1 MNAIAQTA
9 NVETIAARRLAH
21 KTDNFSIDLTE
32 GKTQAAI
39 LTEIKDAN
47 YNIGTKS
54 LAALMK
60 GEKSEAGDFMIVG
73 GMQIIDGSAP
83 AAAPAAA
90 PEVVVT
96 AAPAPTKAEERAALK
111 AKQQAEKD
119 ERIKAAQE
127 AKAALADMNKPA
139 ATAPVVAPEAP
150 AAAPEAPVDATATPP
165 AVAAAPVVKVPRV
178 LKDHS
183 ALLPAHGVYMPLRKD
198 SVMDQYFTML
208 CRPEGATKKEMMDKF
223 GWTAGGLSGII
234 GWEPKKKGY
243 HLASTKVEGVLTY
256 HLEFHAN
263 DKDKA
268 GQRVTAADLTYV
280 QPKPAP
286 EPKAPKAPKAAKAAT
301 EAGTLPAGGTT
312 RRVSVKKQAEL
323 DAAAAAA
330 AQPTTAPAAVEAAPV

>member
-73 GMQIIDGSAP
+73 GSAP
-83 AAAPAAA
+83 AAPAPTPA

-111 AKQQAEKD
+111 AKQQAEKE

-139 ATAPVVAPEAP
+139 AAPVVAPEAP
-150 AAAPEAPVDATATPP
+150 AAAPAEAPVDATATPP
-165 AVAAAPVVKVPRV
+165 VVAAAPVVKVPRV

-223 GWTAGGLSGII
+223 GWSAGGLSGII

-286 EPKAPKAPKAAKAAT
+286 EPKTPKAPKVAKAAT

-312 RRVSVKKQAEL
+312 RRVSAKKQAEL

-330 AQPTTAPAAVEAAPV
+330 TQTPPAAPAVEAAPV

>member
-21 KTDNFSIDLTE
+21 KTENFSIDLE

-39 LTEIKDAN
+39 MTEIKDAN
-47 YNIGTKS
+47 FNIGTKS
-54 LAALMK
+54 LAALIK

-73 GMQIIDGSAP
+73 EAPAAPAIAP
-83 AAAPAAA
+83 AAA
-90 PEVVVT
+90 
-96 AAPAPTKAEERAALK
+96 APTKAEERAALK
-111 AKQQAEKD
+111 AQQQIEKD
-119 ERIKAAQE
+119 ARIQAAAD
-127 AKAALADMNKPA
+127 AKAALATTIKPA
-139 ATAPVVAPEAP
+139 DAPVVGTEAP
-150 AAAPEAPVDATATPP
+150 VVVDPAAPTAPVDATATPP
-165 AVAAAPVVKVPRV
+165 AAPVVKAPRV

-208 CRPEGATKKEMMDKF
+208 CRPEGATKKEMMETF
-223 GWTAGGLSGII
+223 GWSAGGLSGII

-312 RRVSVKKQAEL
+312 RRVSAKKQAEL

-330 AQPTTAPAAVEAAPV
+330 ATPPAVEAAPI